1 MAMEVQENAIFSDI
15 IHVEFEEKLAS
26 VAGGT
31 ITKARLREF
40 VFNRAKDLLV
50 RLHPDWLGEN
60 KITKDAFDR
69 LCQMNM
75 RIDFSRSLTQIMRE
89 FNEAEAQRSI
99 ESQDIVDERAKEV
112 RNFLFHDEACKH
124 ASGVNARI
132 HRGGQTRLHVEAC
145 DGNLDAVRNLVENC
159 NASLTIEDN
168 AGMTAEQACFY
179 MGRIEIAN
187 YLKHRRLG
195 L

>member
-1 MAMEVQENAIFSDI
+1 MEVQENAIYSDI
-15 IHVEFEEKLAS
+15 IHAEFEEKLAE

-40 VFNRAKDLLV
+40 IFNRAKDLLN

-60 KITKDAFDR
+60 KITKDSFQR
-69 LCQMNM
+69 LCEINM
-75 RIDFSRSLTQIMRE
+75 RIDFSRSLVQIMRE
-89 FNEAEAQRSI
+89 FNEAEAQRAADSEEI
-99 ESQDIVDERAKEV
+99 EADRAQEV
-112 RNFLFHDEACKH
+112 RNFLFRDESCH
-124 ASGVNARI
+124 ETSGVNARI

-145 DGNLDAVRNLVENC
+145 DGNFDAVRNLVENC
-159 NASLTIEDN
+159 NASLTIRDN
-168 AGMTAEQACFY
+168 AGLTAEQACFY
-179 MGRIEIAN
+179 MGRTEIAN